1 MRRALQQYQ
10 SFNLEAEVNSAS
22 PYRITQMLFEGCIR
36 FLKLAKVAINNKD
49 FEKKS
54 TYISKAEAIIASLA
68 ATVDTSVNEELGN
81 NLINLYD
88 FCLESLLAASVEMN
102 VEKIDAV
109 EKIITEIKIGWDQI
123 PQEEV
128 ARSEM
133 IRQQGGNAA
142 GR

>member
-1 MRRALQQYQ
+1 MRRALKQYQ
-10 SFNLEAEVNSAS
+10 NFNLEAEINSAS

-36 FLKLAKVAINNKD
+36 FLKLAKVAVNNKD
-49 FEKKS
+49 FEKKAE
-54 TYISKAEAIIASLA
+54 YISKAEAIIASLA
-68 ATVDTSVNEELGN
+68 ATVDTSHNEDLGS

-102 VEKIDAV
+102 ADKIDAV
-109 EKIITEIKIGWDQI
+109 EKIISEIKAGWDQI

-133 IRQQGGNAA
+133 IRQQNSHAA
-142 GR
+142 E